1 MNEYENISD
10 YVIEDNITTVRL
22 VKKRIT
28 SGIMKMK
35 EKYPDKVEILGPDKD
50 GVEYARIPT
59 SWISIE
65 EPSGTD

>member
-10 YVIEDNITTVRL
+10 YIIEDNITTVRL

-50 GVEYARIPT
+50 GVKYARIPT

>member
-28 SGIMKMK
+28 SEIMKLK
-35 EKYPDKVEILGPDKD
+35 EEYPDKVEILDPDKD
-50 GVEYARIPT
+50 GVMYARIPT
-59 SWISIE
+59 SWISI
-65 EPSGTD
+65 